1 MVAWITALLLE
12 VIKGFIWIQPT
23 GFPSGLDVGYR
34 RTRWGKDESMFPSM
48 SSSPAQT
55 FETAPDGPL
64 RTYSCPSPICINSC
78 PFSNLFFTLQQDD
91 LFKAQ
96 NLSVDYNLLQEKD
109 TALFRDH
116 ITESLLALWSPSVP
130 GPPAACLHPTRVGF
144 WPTSHHDSLHRRDLA
159 HEFLLPA
166 ASFPLLFTELILT
179 SCLSLIIIS
188 LRKSS
193 LTHPWQGQ
201 NLPLW
206 EPCSAPC

>member
-1 MVAWITALLLE
+1 MSPCFPACRRLLPRLSR
-12 VIKGFIWIQPT
+12 QPLT
-23 GFPSGLDVGYR
+23 VLSGHNLVPLQSVSTLVPSAIC
-34 RTRWGKDESMFPSM
+34 
-48 SSSPAQT
+48 SSHSS
-55 FETAPDGPL
+55 
-64 RTYSCPSPICINSC
+64 RMIC
-78 PFSNLFFTLQQDD
+78 D

-109 TALFRDH
+109 TALFHGH

-144 WPTSHHDSLHRRDLA
+144 WPSSHHDSLHRRDLA